1 MFYAVISFILGGL
14 SDQGGDS
21 IGIDHDIDIGVSV
34 DADGIEVDGDFD
46 IGADAPP
53 DMDIA
58 AGAEADP
65 AADVQLSDAPDTAG
79 SPSPFSPLVLASAIT
94 TFGAVGLISMKG
106 FGLSGLASTFVALGF
121 AGAMG
126 AAIFYGIVK
135 FMYGSQSNSV
145 FSLED
150 LVGYEAEVITSVP
163 TKGLGEIAYTV
174 KGVRGTLS
182 ARSLEGTEIRRGAVV
197 IIREIAGNAAVVQQK
212 LTIDDVELSDGTLKQ
227 AEK

>member
-1 MFYAVISFILGGL
+1 
-14 SDQGGDS
+14 
-21 IGIDHDIDIGVSV
+21 
-34 DADGIEVDGDFD
+34 
-46 IGADAPP
+46 
-53 DMDIA
+53 
-58 AGAEADP
+58 
-65 AADVQLSDAPDTAG
+65 
-79 SPSPFSPLVLASAIT
+79 
-94 TFGAVGLISMKG
+94 MKG

-163 TKGLGEIAYTV
+163 AKGLGEIAYTV